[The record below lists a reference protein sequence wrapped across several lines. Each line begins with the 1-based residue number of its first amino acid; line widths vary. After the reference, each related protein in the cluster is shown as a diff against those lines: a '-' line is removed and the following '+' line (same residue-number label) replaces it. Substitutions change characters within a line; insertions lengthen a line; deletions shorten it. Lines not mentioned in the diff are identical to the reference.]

1 MACQLKDWY
10 KEKAIQK
17 YLTKQHNPAYEKHH
31 IKIPFRMLIVGNSGS
46 GKTSTLLNLIYN
58 MPDTFQEIIIC
69 CKSKAEPLYEFI
81 EDKYSKD
88 KSVKIME
95 FAKDGLPD
103 IDKMDKEKQRL
114 LIYDDL
120 INEKDQRAICE
131 SFIRA
136 RKRNCSLCYLSQS
149 YYAVPKMIRNNLT
162 YIIIKQLSSLKNL
175 TMIMREYSLGV
186 DKKEM
191 KEMYDDATSDK
202 QGFLMLDLEGDK
214 EKRFRSGFSDYY
226 ETSSEKL

>member
-10 KEKAIQK
+10 ADKNVAK

-69 CKSKAEPLYEFI
+69 CKSKHEPLYEFL

-95 FAKDGLPD
+95 FGKDGLPD
-103 IDKMDKEKQRL
+103 IDKMDKGQQRL
-114 LIYDDL
+114 LVFDDL
-120 INEKDQRAICE
+120 VNEKDQKAICE

-136 RKRNCSLCYLSQS
+136 RKKNCSLCYLSQS
-149 YYAVPKMIRNNLT
+149 YYAVPKLVRNNLT

-175 TMIMREYSLGV
+175 TMIMREYSLGI
-186 DKKEM
+186 DKKEL
-191 KEMYDDATSDK
+191 KEMYDDSTSDK
-202 QGFLMLDLEGDK
+202 QGFLMLDLENDK
-214 EKRFRSGFSDYY
+214 DKRFRSGFNDYY
-226 ETSSEKL
+226 ETTSEKL

>member
-1 MACQLKDWY
+1 MAKMLDWY
-10 KEKAIQK
+10 SHKGVQK
-17 YLTKQHNPAYEKHH
+17 FLTKQHNPHFDKHH

-46 GKTSTLLNLIYN
+46 GKTSTLMNLIYN
-58 MPDTFQEIIIC
+58 MSDTFEEIIIC
-69 CKSKAEPLYEFI
+69 CKSKAEPLYEFL
-81 EDKYSKD
+81 EDKYTKD

-95 FAKDGLPD
+95 FGKDGLPD
-103 IDKMDKEKQRL
+103 IDKFDKEKQRL
-114 LIYDDL
+114 LVFDDL
-120 INEKDQRAICE
+120 VNEKNQKAIE
-131 SFIRA
+131 EAFIRA
-136 RKRNCSLCYLSQS
+136 RKKNCSLAYLSQS

-214 EKRFRSGFSDYY
+214 DKRFRSGFNDFY
-226 ETSSEKL
+226 ETSSEKLG

>member
-17 YLTKQHNPAYEKHH
+17 YLTKQHNPHYDKHH
-31 IKIPFRMLIVGNSGS
+31 IKTPFRALISGNSGS
-46 GKTSTLLNLIYN
+46 GKPSTVLSLIFN
-58 MPDTFQEIIIC
+58 MSDTFEEIIIC
-69 CKSKAEPLYEFI
+69 CKCKSEPLYQFL

-95 FAKDGLPD
+95 FDKDGLPD
-103 IDKMDKEKQRL
+103 IDKMDKEQQRL

-120 INEKDQRAICE
+120 INEKDQKGICE

-149 YYAVPKMIRNNLT
+149 YYAVPKMIRNNLM

-186 DKKEM
+186 GKKEM
-191 KEMYDDATSDK
+191 RDIYEDATSDK
-202 QGFLMLDLEGDK
+202 MGFVLLDLEGPKD
-214 EKRFRSGFSDYY
+214 KRFRSGLNEFYVV
-226 ETSSEKL
+226 EEEI